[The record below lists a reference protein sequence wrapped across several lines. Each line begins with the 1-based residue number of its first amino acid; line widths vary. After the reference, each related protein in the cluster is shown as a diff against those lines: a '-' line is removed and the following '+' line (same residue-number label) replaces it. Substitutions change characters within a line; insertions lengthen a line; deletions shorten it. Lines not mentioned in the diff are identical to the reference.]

1 MEFVYIIILSLVSAI
16 VLFILAKLI
25 GYRQISELS
34 FFDYIVGITI
44 GSVAAEMST
53 NIDLEWYKGIAA
65 MVVYALIAIIFSRM
79 SQKSTVARRMI
90 SGTPII
96 LMENGTIKREG
107 LKKARIEI
115 NDLLVSARTNGYFNL
130 SDIDYAIMEN
140 TGKISFLPT
149 PKKRQLNPEDF
160 NFSPERD
167 GLYINVIIDGKI
179 MREDLK
185 YAGISEDELKKQ
197 VASKGQKI
205 ENIMLATI
213 NLKKQLTI
221 YSK

>member
-1 MEFVYIIILSLVSAI
+1 MEFVYIIILSLVSAL
-16 VLFILAKLI
+16 VLFILAKMI

-53 NIDLEWYKGIAA
+53 NIDLEWYKGITS
-65 MVVYALIAIIFSRM
+65 MVIYALIAIVFSKL

-96 LMENGTIKREG
+96 LMENGTIKRDG
-107 LKKARIEI
+107 LRKAKIEV
-115 NDLLVSARTNGYFNL
+115 NDLLVSARTNGYFDL

-167 GLYINVIIDGKI
+167 GLYVNVVIDGKI
-179 MREDLK
+179 MYEDLK
-185 YAGISEDELKKQ
+185 YANISEEELKKQ
-197 VASKGQKI
+197 IASKGQKI

-221 YSK
+221 FSK